1 MLAGSAVSSFFRNVI
16 SCERCRFS
24 FGSKRLQTRL
34 CARMFESCVADVCVC
49 VPFWSMNAGGHSHQ
63 GLGFRY
69 YDKQGAGALP
79 GGLLPMKTPSGRG
92 ENVPASNY

>member
-1 MLAGSAVSSFFRNVI
+1 
-16 SCERCRFS
+16 
-24 FGSKRLQTRL
+24 
-34 CARMFESCVADVCVC
+34 
-49 VPFWSMNAGGHSHQ
+49 MNAGGHSHQ

-92 ENVPASNY
+92 ENVPAIRGIGVKKKLYKHQKKTL